1 MRRRA
6 EPVTPERIERALRL
20 VAYLVARDDEGEAY
34 LPILDRLEEELAECH
49 RRESPRDRALRLL
62 SAHTPG
68 GVRRSDERRPMLQRS
83 TQDCGNSG
91 AT

>member
-1 MRRRA
+1 MKG

-20 VAYLVARDDEGEAY
+20 VAYLVARDDEGEVY
-34 LPILDRLEEELAECH
+34 LPILDRLEGELAECH
-49 RRESPRDRALRLL
+49 RRERPRDRALRLL

-68 GVRRSDERRPMLQRS
+68 GVRHSGERRPMIQRP